1 MPVSLFLIPKGEIMD
16 IENMKAFNKVAE
28 LKSISAAANELHH
41 LQSNMS
47 NKIKNIEKQFQTQL
61 FFRHSNGVELTKEGE
76 KIYQQFKKMI
86 LLWEETIDIINNE
99 EETISIGITQSS
111 LPMEFNTI
119 IKKFYQQFPNKKLSI
134 VSGSTSELIPKIA
147 NRELTIAYVA
157 ELEKE
162 NLFQDSQIISQTLS
176 WDKLVFAGNTAGKS
190 VQKILAEER
199 LYVFSK
205 QCYSYRALA
214 TLIND
219 FNIPNVSISEINIP
233 ETLVE
238 ICNNELGIGIIPES
252 IALNY
257 HFLNYETLPTE
268 YAALRKTLIYHADH
282 TISNGEKWLI
292 EKSKPAFKS

>member
-1 MPVSLFLIPKGEIMD
+1 
-16 IENMKAFNKVAE
+16 MKAFNKVAE

-61 FFRHSNGVELTKEGE
+61 FFRHSNGVEPTKEGE

-119 IKKFYQQFPNKKLSI
+119 IKEFYQQFPNKKLSI

-214 TLIND
+214 ALIND
-219 FNIPNVSISEINIP
+219 INIPNVSISEINIP

-268 YAALRKTLIYHADH
+268 YASLRKTLIYHADH

>member
-1 MPVSLFLIPKGEIMD
+1 MD

-119 IKKFYQQFPNKKLSI
+119 IKEFYQQFPNKKLSI

-214 TLIND
+214 SLIND

>member
-1 MPVSLFLIPKGEIMD
+1 MD
-16 IENMKAFNKVAE
+16 IENIKAFNKVAE

-76 KIYQQFKKMI
+76 KIYKQFKKMI

-119 IKKFYQQFPNKKLSI
+119 IKEFYQQFPNKKLSI

-214 TLIND
+214 ALIND

-238 ICNNELGIGIIPES
+238 ICNNELGVGIIPES

>member
-1 MPVSLFLIPKGEIMD
+1 MD

-238 ICNNELGIGIIPES
+238 ICNNELGVGIIPES

-282 TISNGEKWLI
+282 TISNGERWLI

>member
-1 MPVSLFLIPKGEIMD
+1 MD

-119 IKKFYQQFPNKKLSI
+119 IKEFYQQFPNKKLSI

-292 EKSKPAFKS
+292 EKSKLAFKS

>member
-1 MPVSLFLIPKGEIMD
+1 MD

-205 QCYSYRALA
+205 QCYSYRALV

-238 ICNNELGIGIIPES
+238 ICNNELGVGIIPES

>member
-1 MPVSLFLIPKGEIMD
+1 MD

-119 IKKFYQQFPNKKLSI
+119 IKEFYQQFPNKKLSI

-162 NLFQDSQIISQTLS
+162 NLFQDSRIISQTLS

-214 TLIND
+214 ALIND

>member
-1 MPVSLFLIPKGEIMD
+1 
-16 IENMKAFNKVAE
+16 MKAFNKVAE

-119 IKKFYQQFPNKKLSI
+119 IKEFYQQFPNKKLSI

>member
-1 MPVSLFLIPKGEIMD
+1 
-16 IENMKAFNKVAE
+16 
-28 LKSISAAANELHH
+28 
-41 LQSNMS
+41 
-47 NKIKNIEKQFQTQL
+47 
-61 FFRHSNGVELTKEGE
+61 
-76 KIYQQFKKMI
+76 
-86 LLWEETIDIINNE
+86 E

-238 ICNNELGIGIIPES
+238 ICNNELGVGIIPES

-268 YAALRKTLIYHADH
+268 YVALRKTLIYHADH

>member
-1 MPVSLFLIPKGEIMD
+1 MD

-61 FFRHSNGVELTKEGE
+61 FFRHSNGVEPTKEGE

-119 IKKFYQQFPNKKLSI
+119 IKEFYQQFPNKKLSI

-205 QCYSYRALA
+205 HCYSYRALA
-214 TLIND
+214 ALIND
-219 FNIPNVSISEINIP
+219 INIPNVSISEINIP

-268 YAALRKTLIYHADH
+268 YASLRKTLIYHADH

>member
-1 MPVSLFLIPKGEIMD
+1 MD

-176 WDKLVFAGNTAGKS
+176 WDKLVFSGNTAGKS

-205 QCYSYRALA
+205 QCYSYRALV

-238 ICNNELGIGIIPES
+238 ICNNELGVGIIPES

>member
-1 MPVSLFLIPKGEIMD
+1 MD

-119 IKKFYQQFPNKKLSI
+119 IKEFYQQFPNKKLSI

-162 NLFQDSQIISQTLS
+162 NLFQDSRIISQTLS

-214 TLIND
+214 ALIND

-257 HFLNYETLPTE
+257 HFLNYETLPTD
-268 YAALRKTLIYHADH
+268 YVALRKTLIYHADH
-282 TISNGEKWLI
+282 SISNGEKWLI

>member
-1 MPVSLFLIPKGEIMD
+1 MD

-214 TLIND
+214 TLIKD

>member
-1 MPVSLFLIPKGEIMD
+1 MD

-119 IKKFYQQFPNKKLSI
+119 IKEFYQQFPNKKLSI

-162 NLFQDSQIISQTLS
+162 NLFKDSQIISQTLS

-214 TLIND
+214 ALIND

>member
-1 MPVSLFLIPKGEIMD
+1 MD

-205 QCYSYRALA
+205 QCYPYRALA

-238 ICNNELGIGIIPES
+238 ICNNKLGVGIIPES

>member
-1 MPVSLFLIPKGEIMD
+1 MD

-86 LLWEETIDIINNE
+86 LLWEETVDIINNE

-111 LPMEFNTI
+111 FPMEFNTI
-119 IKKFYQQFPNKKLSI
+119 IKEFYQQFPNKKLSI

>member
-1 MPVSLFLIPKGEIMD
+1 MD

-111 LPMEFNTI
+111 LPMKFNTI
-119 IKKFYQQFPNKKLSI
+119 IKEFYQQFPNKKLSI

-214 TLIND
+214 ALIND
-219 FNIPNVSISEINIP
+219 INIPNVSISEINIP

-268 YAALRKTLIYHADH
+268 YASLRKTLIYHADH

>member
-1 MPVSLFLIPKGEIMD
+1 MD

-119 IKKFYQQFPNKKLSI
+119 IKEFYQQFPNKKLSI

-162 NLFQDSQIISQTLS
+162 NLFQDSRIISQTLS

-214 TLIND
+214 SLIND

-257 HFLNYETLPTE
+257 HFLNYETLPTD

>member
-1 MPVSLFLIPKGEIMD
+1 MD

>member
-1 MPVSLFLIPKGEIMD
+1 MD

-61 FFRHSNGVELTKEGE
+61 FFRHSNGVEPTKEGE

-119 IKKFYQQFPNKKLSI
+119 IKEFYQQFPNKKLSI

-214 TLIND
+214 ALIND
-219 FNIPNVSISEINIP
+219 INIPNVSISEINIP

-268 YAALRKTLIYHADH
+268 YASLRKTLIYHADH

-292 EKSKPAFKS
+292 EKK

>member
-1 MPVSLFLIPKGEIMD
+1 MD

-99 EETISIGITQSS
+99 EETILIGITQSS

-119 IKKFYQQFPNKKLSI
+119 IKEFYQQFPNKKLSI

-205 QCYSYRALA
+205 QCYSYCALA
-214 TLIND
+214 ALIND

>member
-1 MPVSLFLIPKGEIMD
+1 MD

-199 LYVFSK
+199 LYIFSK

-238 ICNNELGIGIIPES
+238 ICNNKLGVGIIPES

>member
-1 MPVSLFLIPKGEIMD
+1 MD

-61 FFRHSNGVELTKEGE
+61 FFRHSNGVELTKAGE

-119 IKKFYQQFPNKKLSI
+119 IKEFYQQFPNKKLSI

-214 TLIND
+214 ALIND

-238 ICNNELGIGIIPES
+238 ICNNELGVGIIPES

>member
-1 MPVSLFLIPKGEIMD
+1 MD

-119 IKKFYQQFPNKKLSI
+119 IKEFYQQFPNKKLSI

-205 QCYSYRALA
+205 QCYSYCALA
-214 TLIND
+214 ALIND

>member
-1 MPVSLFLIPKGEIMD
+1 MD

-119 IKKFYQQFPNKKLSI
+119 IKEFYQQFPNKKLSI

-214 TLIND
+214 SLVND

-282 TISNGEKWLI
+282 TISNGEKWFI

>member
-1 MPVSLFLIPKGEIMD
+1 MD

-61 FFRHSNGVELTKEGE
+61 FFRHSNGVEPTKEGE

-119 IKKFYQQFPNKKLSI
+119 IKEFYQQFPNKKLSI

-199 LYVFSK
+199 LYVSSK

-214 TLIND
+214 ALIND
-219 FNIPNVSISEINIP
+219 INIPNVSISEINIP

-268 YAALRKTLIYHADH
+268 YASLRKTLIYHADH

>member
-1 MPVSLFLIPKGEIMD
+1 MD

-190 VQKILAEER
+190 VQKILTEER

-238 ICNNELGIGIIPES
+238 ICNNELGVGIIPES

>member
-1 MPVSLFLIPKGEIMD
+1 MD

-119 IKKFYQQFPNKKLSI
+119 IKEFYQQFPNKKLSI

-214 TLIND
+214 SLIND

-238 ICNNELGIGIIPES
+238 ICNNELGVGIIPES

-257 HFLNYETLPTE
+257 HFLNYETLPTD
-268 YAALRKTLIYHADH
+268 YVALRKTLIYHADH

>member
-1 MPVSLFLIPKGEIMD
+1 MD

-119 IKKFYQQFPNKKLSI
+119 IKEFYQQFPNKKLSI

-214 TLIND
+214 ALIND

-238 ICNNELGIGIIPES
+238 ICNNELGVGIIPES

>member
-1 MPVSLFLIPKGEIMD
+1 MD

-28 LKSISAAANELHH
+28 LKSISAAAKELHH

-119 IKKFYQQFPNKKLSI
+119 IKEFYQQFPNKKLSI

-205 QCYSYRALA
+205 QCYSYRALSS
-214 TLIND
+214 LINN
-219 FNIPNVSISEINIP
+219 FNVSNVSISEINIP

-257 HFLNYETLPTE
+257 HFRNYETLPTE

-282 TISNGEKWLI
+282 TISTGEKWLI

>member
-1 MPVSLFLIPKGEIMD
+1 MD

-61 FFRHSNGVELTKEGE
+61 FFRHSNGVQLTKEGE

-119 IKKFYQQFPNKKLSI
+119 IKEFYQQFPNKKLSI

-214 TLIND
+214 ALIND
-219 FNIPNVSISEINIP
+219 INIPNVSISEINIP

-268 YAALRKTLIYHADH
+268 YASLRKTLIYHADH

>member
-1 MPVSLFLIPKGEIMD
+1 MD

-238 ICNNELGIGIIPES
+238 ICNNELGVGIIPES

-257 HFLNYETLPTE
+257 HFLNYEKLPTE

>member
-1 MPVSLFLIPKGEIMD
+1 MD

-238 ICNNELGIGIIPES
+238 ICNNKLGVGIIPES

-282 TISNGEKWLI
+282 TISNGEKWFI

>member
-1 MPVSLFLIPKGEIMD
+1 MD

-134 VSGSTSELIPKIA
+134 VSGSTSELIPKTA

>member
-1 MPVSLFLIPKGEIMD
+1 MD

-61 FFRHSNGVELTKEGE
+61 FFRHSNGVEPTKEGE

-119 IKKFYQQFPNKKLSI
+119 IKEFYQQFPNKKLSI

-214 TLIND
+214 ALIND
-219 FNIPNVSISEINIP
+219 INIPNVSISEINIP

-268 YAALRKTLIYHADH
+268 YASLRKTLIYHADY

>member
-1 MPVSLFLIPKGEIMD
+1 MD

-119 IKKFYQQFPNKKLSI
+119 IKEFYQQFPNKKLSI

-214 TLIND
+214 ALIND

-238 ICNNELGIGIIPES
+238 ICNNELGVGIIPES

-257 HFLNYETLPTE
+257 HFLNYETLPTD
-268 YAALRKTLIYHADH
+268 YVALRKTLIYHADH

>member
-1 MPVSLFLIPKGEIMD
+1 MD

-28 LKSISAAANELHH
+28 LKSISAVANELHH

-119 IKKFYQQFPNKKLSI
+119 IKEFYQQFPNKKLSI

-162 NLFQDSQIISQTLS
+162 NLFQDSRIISQTLS

-214 TLIND
+214 SLIND

-238 ICNNELGIGIIPES
+238 ICNNELGVGIIPES

-257 HFLNYETLPTE
+257 HFLNYETLPTD
-268 YAALRKTLIYHADH
+268 YVALRKTLIYHADH

>member
-1 MPVSLFLIPKGEIMD
+1 MD

-61 FFRHSNGVELTKEGE
+61 FFRHSNGVEPTKEGE

-119 IKKFYQQFPNKKLSI
+119 IKEFYQQFPNKKLSI

-205 QCYSYRALA
+205 QCYSYCALA
-214 TLIND
+214 ALIND
-219 FNIPNVSISEINIP
+219 INIPNVSISEINIP

-268 YAALRKTLIYHADH
+268 YASLRKTLIYHADH

>member
-1 MPVSLFLIPKGEIMD
+1 
-16 IENMKAFNKVAE
+16 NKVAE

-61 FFRHSNGVELTKEGE
+61 FFRHSNGVEPTKEGE

-119 IKKFYQQFPNKKLSI
+119 IKEFYQQFPNKKLSI

-214 TLIND
+214 ALIND
-219 FNIPNVSISEINIP
+219 INIPNVSISEINIP

-268 YAALRKTLIYHADH
+268 YASLRKTLIYHADH

>member
-1 MPVSLFLIPKGEIMD
+1 MD

-214 TLIND
+214 TLIKD

-238 ICNNELGIGIIPES
+238 ICNNELGVGIIPES